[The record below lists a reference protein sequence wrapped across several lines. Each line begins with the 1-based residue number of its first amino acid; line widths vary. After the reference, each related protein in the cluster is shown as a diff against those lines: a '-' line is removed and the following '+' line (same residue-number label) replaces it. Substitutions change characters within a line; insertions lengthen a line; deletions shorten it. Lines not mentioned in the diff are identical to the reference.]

1 MMKDKRENNFR
12 RSEDNKM
19 TELQKMKRELYRE
32 TSLCYQCGKCSSGCP
47 VVEEMD
53 IFPHL
58 VIHLVSLGM
67 EDQVLNNETPWIC
80 ASCYACAVKCPND
93 IDIPGIMTQLK
104 QLAQEN
110 GIKPKRNDI
119 YKFHKTFTEDIL
131 RRGKVHE
138 FRIMME
144 YNLRLGKP
152 FKNATLGPKM
162 LLKNKLHFKPPKAVK
177 GFREWIKKHAQKN
190 AR

>member
-19 TELQKMKRELYRE
+19 TELQRKKELYRE
-32 TSLCYQCGKCSSGCP
+32 TSLCYQCGKCSNGCP
-47 VVEEMD
+47 LVEEMD
-53 IFPHL
+53 MFPHL
-58 VIHLVSLGM
+58 VIHLASLGM
-67 EDQVLNNETPWIC
+67 EDKILNTETPWIC

-93 IDIPGIMTQLK
+93 IEIPAIMSRLK
-104 QLAQEN
+104 QMAMEK

-119 YKFHKTFTEDIL
+119 YKFHKTFTNDIL

-144 YNLRLGKP
+144 YNMRLGKP
-152 FKNATLGPKM
+152 FKNAALGPKM
-162 LLKNKLHFKPPKAVK
+162 LLKNKLYFRPPNEVK
-177 GFREWIKKHAQKN
+177 GFRKWIKKITQKN
-190 AR
+190 EG